1 MTIVYA
7 CLCMCICMCIC
18 MCMRMSCVCASMKD
32 KPGLN
37 NFFGE
42 SHWVSKCQVSF
53 DLLLQPVASCRLFG
67 HGWSLTH
74 AIGIP
79 TSDGECRSIKRLWI
93 RISHLSKVFVPG
105 QSDASVLT
113 LEHGAKESTTSIRRA
128 IHQNEC
134 NAATPSNPKYHL
146 TSMKQFPSNKT
157 SRLQSRTMPNHA
169 QPSISTP
176 NRDLLRKETYAP
188 WAAKSWWGGLK
199 EPPIRAGFS
208 SAFFRSSSGKEKS
221 MVKP

>member
-18 MCMRMSCVCASMKD
+18 MCTRMSCVCASMKD

-37 NFFGE
+37 NFFGASLAE
-42 SHWVSKCQVSF
+42 FPNVKFPLICSFSLSPLRPWVLVPNPCHWHPNIRWRVQV
-53 DLLLQPVASCRLFG
+53 DQTLV
-67 HGWSLTH
+67 
-74 AIGIP
+74 
-79 TSDGECRSIKRLWI
+79 D
-93 RISHLSKVFVPG
+93 SHLP
-105 QSDASVLT
+105 SVKGVCTWPKRCICST
-113 LEHGAKESTTSIRRA
+113 LEHGAKENTTSIRRA

-146 TSMKQFPSNKT
+146 PSMKQFPSNKT
-157 SRLQSRTMPNHA
+157 SRLQSRTMPNPA

-208 SAFFRSSSGKEKS
+208 STFFRSNSGKEKS

>member
-1 MTIVYA
+1 MLVYVYLYVYLYVYA
-7 CLCMCICMCIC
+7 YVMCMCIYEGQTRPQQLFRWITLSFQMSSFLWFAPSACRLMSPLRPWLVPNPCHWHPNIRWRVQVDQTLVDSHLPSVEGVCTWPKRCIC
-18 MCMRMSCVCASMKD
+18 
-32 KPGLN
+32 
-37 NFFGE
+37 
-42 SHWVSKCQVSF
+42 
-53 DLLLQPVASCRLFG
+53 
-67 HGWSLTH
+67 
-74 AIGIP
+74 
-79 TSDGECRSIKRLWI
+79 
-93 RISHLSKVFVPG
+93 
-105 QSDASVLT
+105 LT